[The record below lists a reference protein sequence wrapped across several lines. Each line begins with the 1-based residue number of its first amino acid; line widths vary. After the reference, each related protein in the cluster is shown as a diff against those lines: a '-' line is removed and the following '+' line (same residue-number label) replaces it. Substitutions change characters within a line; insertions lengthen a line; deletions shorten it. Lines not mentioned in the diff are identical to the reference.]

1 MVQFAHRKKLTRF
14 NMKKLFL
21 FLFLVSCSTVQVKDK
36 YLIRQFNDEGD
47 LVKETLTSS
56 YSVDKEVLTIY
67 VDGKKVKVVD
77 NFEIRQLR

>member
-1 MVQFAHRKKLTRF
+1 
-14 NMKKLFL
+14 MKKLFL

>member
-1 MVQFAHRKKLTRF
+1 
-14 NMKKLFL
+14 MKKLFL
-21 FLFLVSCSTVQVKDK
+21 ALFLLVGCVSPQVKDK